1 VAQKFLDGACGC
13 VASVVVVVLQEVSGE
28 GMTEGMGANPLGDAR
43 RLGRSPDGLLQ
54 AAFPSSPLR
63 TGVQVV
69 AAHNATAG
77 VYG

>member
-1 VAQKFLDGACGC
+1 VPQKSLDGTCGC

-54 AAFPSSPLR
+54 AAF
-63 TGVQVV
+63 VQVV

>member
-1 VAQKFLDGACGC
+1 VPQKFLDGAD
-13 VASVVVVVLQEVSGE
+13 VIVVLQEVSGE
-28 GMTEGMGANPLGDAR
+28 GMAEGVRANPLGNAR
-43 RLGRSPDGLLQ
+43 LLGRSPDGLLQ